1 MKRKYL
7 NQITRGL
14 EAVLK
19 SRKDAFLMDRA
30 TDKQKARAFDALMSI
45 INQDIVN
52 GRLALEQS
60 YDDYRNDL
68 AKSIFDAVMDYTQRK
83 VSTYENLISTGRAF
97 LALAENNVSRE
108 TSDEMYNDVMDLYI
122 ADNGDQDNLAKDL
135 YLWYRSRRS
144 PIGIGNKPSTKDDRW
159 CGEEKNACRYC
170 KEICGEFGD

>member
-14 EAVLK
+14 EVVLK

-68 AKSIFDAVMDYTQRK
+68 AKSIFDAVMAYTQRK

-122 ADNGDQDNLAKDL
+122 ADSGDQDSLAKDV
-135 YLWYRSRRS
+135 YLWYRSRCS
-144 PIGIGNKPSTKDDRW
+144 PMFRKDKLSAEDER
-159 CGEEKNACRYC
+159 CGGKEKNACRWC
-170 KEICGEFGD
+170 KEACGEFGD

>member
-68 AKSIFDAVMDYTQRK
+68 AKSIFDAVMAYTQRK
-83 VSTYENLISTGRAF
+83 VST
-97 LALAENNVSRE
+97 
-108 TSDEMYNDVMDLYI
+108 
-122 ADNGDQDNLAKDL
+122 
-135 YLWYRSRRS
+135 
-144 PIGIGNKPSTKDDRW
+144 
-159 CGEEKNACRYC
+159 
-170 KEICGEFGD
+170 